1 MNSASNKRILIAAGG
16 TGGDLFPAIAIIEE
30 LQKRHP
36 SLQAIFTGSPDRI
49 EAKIIPSKGYE
60 FRPMNSLKGFRGLS
74 SSLFSIP
81 FILLKAYR
89 ELLFIIKDFPPSCII
104 CGGNYISFPA
114 GLLARFHKIPLI
126 IIEPNAKPGR
136 TNLFLSRIA
145 TFIITAFEETASF
158 FPHKVQR
165 TIHHLGNP
173 LRASFLGTKPTKESA
188 AHIFGLN
195 PEMKTI
201 LIFGGSL
208 GARSINHAVV
218 KHIDFFAK
226 HSIQVLWQTG
236 SSFSAPVE
244 LPSHIHTLPF
254 IDDMISAY
262 AASDLVICRSGGG
275 TVAELAVCG
284 KPSILIPLPGAANN
298 EQEENAHVMEIHG
311 AAQLVHDNALE
322 TELEYII
329 NRCINNPE
337 LLETMSYNAR
347 LMGKPL
353 ATTKTAN
360 LIETIL

>member
-1 MNSASNKRILIAAGG
+1 
-16 TGGDLFPAIAIIEE
+16 
-30 LQKRHP
+30 
-36 SLQAIFTGSPDRI
+36 
-49 EAKIIPSKGYE
+49 
-60 FRPMNSLKGFRGLS
+60 
-74 SSLFSIP
+74 
-81 FILLKAYR
+81 
-89 ELLFIIKDFPPSCII
+89 
-104 CGGNYISFPA
+104 
-114 GLLARFHKIPLI
+114 
-126 IIEPNAKPGR
+126 
-136 TNLFLSRIA
+136 
-145 TFIITAFEETASF
+145 
-158 FPHKVQR
+158 
-165 TIHHLGNP
+165 
-173 LRASFLGTKPTKESA
+173 
-188 AHIFGLN
+188 
-195 PEMKTI
+195 
-201 LIFGGSL
+201 L

-236 SSFSAPVE
+236 SSFSSPVE

-329 NRCINNPE
+329 NRCIHNPE
-337 LLETMSYNAR
+337 LLGTMSYNAT